1 MDLVAGLLRPEAYP
15 WRPVTVDLVE
25 THISWVF
32 LAGDK
37 VVKVKRPVAYG
48 FVDHTSLEAASP
60 IVSGRGAA
68 QSAAD

>member
-15 WRPVTVDLVE
+15 WRPVTVEVE

-48 FVDHTSLEAASP
+48 FVDHTSPSP
-60 IVSGRGAA
+60 IVSG
-68 QSAAD
+68 